1 MKSFMESSQEQFKEL
16 SRGTDEILIEQ
27 DFQDLLALS
36 RPLRIKAG
44 FDPTAPDLHLGHTV
58 LLNKMRQFQNLG
70 HEVIFLIG
78 DFTALIGD
86 PSGRSVLRPA
96 LSKEEITNN
105 SSTYNEQVFKILD
118 KDKTIIEF
126 NSNWMNKFNAS
137 DLIKLASKQTVA
149 RMLERDDFDKRFKS
163 GKPISIHEFIYPI
176 VQGYDSVALR
186 SDIELGGTDQKFNLL
201 MGRHIQQSFQQDPQ
215 VIITLPLLKGLDGE
229 KKMSKSL
236 NNFIGITDTPK
247 EIFGKVMSISDSLM
261 WSYFELLSFK
271 SISEIDTLK
280 SSVESGKNPRDV
292 KYQLAEEL
300 VERFYNSQT
309 AIKAKKEFIE
319 LFRQGSMP
327 SDMPQFKLE
336 LTSDG
341 IGIRHLLKNSG
352 LVGSSSEAL
361 RMIKQGAVKLN
372 GENISD
378 FDLFITPNFE
388 GVFQVGKRRFK
399 KIILSKK

>member
-1 MKSFMESSQEQFKEL
+1 MESSQEQFKEL
-16 SRGTDEILIEQ
+16 SRGTEEILIEK
-27 DFQDLLALS
+27 DFKDLLALS

-70 HEVIFLIG
+70 HEVVFLIG

-105 SSTYNEQVFKILD
+105 SKTYNDQVFKILD

-163 GKPISIHEFIYPI
+163 GKPISIHELIYPI
-176 VQGYDSVALR
+176 VQGYDSVALK
-186 SDIELGGTDQKFNLL
+186 SDVELGGTDQKFNLL

-215 VIITLPLLKGLDGE
+215 IIITLPLLKGLDGE

-261 WSYFELLSFK
+261 WNYFELLSFK

-280 SSVESGKNPRDV
+280 SSVQSGKNPRDV

-300 VERFYNSQT
+300 VERFYNSET
-309 AIKAKKEFIE
+309 SIKAKKEFIE
-319 LFRQGSMP
+319 LFSKGSMP
-327 SDMPQFKLE
+327 SDISEFKLE
-336 LTSDG
+336 LSSEG

-378 FDLFITPNFE
+378 CDCLITPNFE

-399 KIILSKK
+399 KIILTKK

>member
-1 MKSFMESSQEQFKEL
+1 MESSQEQFKEL

-352 LVGSSSEAL
+352 LVDSSSEAL

>member
-1 MKSFMESSQEQFKEL
+1 MESSQEQFKEL